1 MGEKSKS
8 EPRLSRATWLQQSL
22 EVLRDEGIQG
32 VKINRLASDL
42 GVTKG
47 SFYWHFKDLADL
59 RQALLEY
66 WFQNFNESLHETR
79 EFLEGDPAE
88 GLLAA
93 MTKVREVG
101 LDRYELAMR
110 AWAEHDAKVKKVVI
124 DAYKSRIEFI
134 GGFYRRMGFRGKDV
148 DIRVRLLL
156 CYMSWEPNLHPQEP
170 KKRRLEMLKLQ
181 HQLLTAR

>member
-1 MGEKSKS
+1 MNQATKS
-8 EPRLSRATWLQQSL
+8 ESRLSRAAWLQHSL
-22 EVLRDEGIQG
+22 EILRNEGIQG

-59 RQALLEY
+59 HQSILEY
-66 WFQNFNESLHETR
+66 WQQNYNESLHATQ

-93 MTKVREVG
+93 MTKVREAG

-110 AWAEHDAKVKKVVI
+110 AWSEHDMKVKKVVSA
-124 DAYKSRIEFI
+124 AYQSRIKFI
-134 GGFYRRMGFRGKDV
+134 GSFFRRMGFSGKDV
-148 DIRVRLLL
+148 EIRVRLLL

-181 HQLLTAR
+181 HQLLTQR